1 MSATAVQ
8 AAERETRL
16 DWENRELPIADTPEL
31 RQALLEANI
40 QTLLMVYVHLTHDEP
55 MLDAFG
61 LHIKHPYAVPGT
73 AIPDA
78 LAEQLRTKL
87 LHVLT
92 TPGAAREDG
101 PSEALMQKMMSTGV
115 GEEVA
120 DEFLPLLYDQIGFK
134 KPLPR
139 KALPGRKMPPADFK
153 VLIIGAGL
161 TGLAASIKLSEA
173 GYSHLILE
181 KNAEVGGTWYEN
193 IYPGV
198 GVDTPSHFYSYSF
211 EISPEW
217 NNYHPR
223 GADMQKYL
231 VHVADKYELRKHI
244 RFNTRVV
251 QLAYDDASALW
262 NVTVC
267 KPDGTEEVLQA
278 NAVINAH
285 GPLNR
290 WKLPEIPGLDEFAGP
305 MMHTA
310 TWNPA
315 VDIEG
320 KRVAVIGTGAS
331 SAQLVPAIAGKVD
344 RLVVFQRSTHWVM
357 NNPEIMSE
365 VSEGMKFALRYL
377 PHFREWFRF
386 RVYWTAADGLF
397 ANVLIDPDWPADSPS
412 VSAVNEA
419 MRQFA
424 MSYFEGKFADR
435 PDLLEKLTP
444 DYPIFGRR
452 IVLDGGWCDALKRD
466 NVTLETGRIERITP
480 NGIRMED
487 GTEYPVD
494 VLVCAT
500 GFEMADQLGPL
511 KVFGRNGRSLRDE
524 WGIDDPRSYLGVTL
538 PGYPNYFLTCGPNS
552 APNHAA
558 GQNLVSEVQINY
570 IIECLDWML
579 ASEKKAVE
587 PSREAFDAWN
597 VQIDKRMEQMIWS
610 HPKAKNNYKNA
621 RGRVFRSWP
630 YRLVDYWNEM
640 RGPKKEH
647 FELS

>member
-1 MSATAVQ
+1 MSDTAIQ
-8 AAERETRL
+8 RKMPGNRL
-16 DWENRELPIADTPEL
+16 AGDNRVLPMADTAEL
-31 RQALLEANI
+31 REALSEANL
-40 QTLLMVYVHLTHDEP
+40 QTLLMVYVHLTHDEA
-55 MLDAFG
+55 MLDAFKA
-61 LHIKHPYAVPGT
+61 HIKHPFAVPGT

-78 LAEQLRTKL
+78 LAEGLREKL

-92 TPGAAREDG
+92 TPGAARQDA

-115 GEEVA
+115 GEDVA

-134 KPLPR
+134 KPTPR
-139 KALPGRKMPPADFK
+139 KDMPGRLAPPADFK

-173 GYSHLILE
+173 GYNHLILE
-181 KNAEVGGTWYEN
+181 KNSEVGGTWYEN

-211 EISPEW
+211 EINPDWS
-217 NNYHPR
+217 NYYPR
-223 GADMQKYL
+223 GADMQKYFL
-231 VHVADKYELRKHI
+231 HVADKYALRRNI

-251 QLAYDDASALW
+251 RLAYDDATAMW
-262 NVTVC
+262 DVTVC
-267 KPDGTEEVLQA
+267 NQDGSEEVLRA
-278 NAVINAH
+278 SAVINAQ

-290 WKLPEIPGLDEFAGP
+290 WKLPDLPGIDAFSGP
-305 MMHTA
+305 KMHTA
-310 TWNPA
+310 TWDPNVA
-315 VDIEG
+315 IKG

-331 SAQLVPAIAGKVD
+331 SAQLVPAIADKVEQ
-344 RLVVFQRSTHWVM
+344 LVVFQRSKHWVM
-357 NNPEIMSE
+357 NNPEILSE
-365 VSEGMKFALRYL
+365 VSEGMKFALRHL

-397 ANVLIDPDWPADSPS
+397 PNVLMDPDWPADSPS

-419 MRQFA
+419 MRQYA
-424 MSYFEGKFADR
+424 MSYLEAKFADR

-452 IVLDGGWCDALKRD
+452 IVLDGGWCDALKQE
-466 NVTLETGRIERITP
+466 NVTLETARIERITE

-487 GTEYPVD
+487 GREYPVD
-494 VLVCAT
+494 VMVFAT

-511 KVFGRNGRSLRDE
+511 TVLGRDGRNLRDE
-524 WGIDDPRSYLGVTL
+524 WGSDDPRSYLGVTL
-538 PGYPNYFLTCGPNS
+538 PGYPNYFLTVGPNS

-570 IIECLDWML
+570 IIECLDWTI
-579 ASEKKAVE
+579 SSKKKAIE
-587 PSREAFDAWN
+587 PRRDAFDAWN
-597 VQIDKRMEQMIWS
+597 AQIDKRMEQMIWS

-640 RGPKKEH
+640 RGPRKEH
-647 FELS
+647 FDLL